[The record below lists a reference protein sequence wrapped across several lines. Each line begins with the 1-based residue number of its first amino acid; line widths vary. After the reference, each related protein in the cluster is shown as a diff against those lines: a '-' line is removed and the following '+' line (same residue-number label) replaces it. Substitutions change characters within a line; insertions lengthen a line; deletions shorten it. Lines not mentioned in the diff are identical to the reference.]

1 MLLQN
6 IFLKKPILEILIGI
20 PEKSLIPDIYAQ
32 KGTVYSEIDEDINER
47 EFPFTGP
54 SVGPLKLVFFQT
66 TIEEKG
72 SLIEKFCLDSRKINR
87 EPSYILSAVHDALSK
102 HPALFKPLSYGTIL
116 VPVQSLDTA
125 GGSERFLPKFY
136 STPEGWCL
144 KGTNASNKLTP
155 GTFVAVLADK
165 HTTF

>member
-72 SLIEKFCLDSRKINR
+72 SLIEKFCL
-87 EPSYILSAVHDALSK
+87 EFP
-102 HPALFKPLSYGTIL
+102 
-116 VPVQSLDTA
+116 
-125 GGSERFLPKFY
+125 
-136 STPEGWCL
+136 
-144 KGTNASNKLTP
+144 
-155 GTFVAVLADK
+155 
-165 HTTF
+165 